1 MMEWPKIYTKRWESN
16 GVYHFRCSDTP
27 QDDTW
32 DCWCNYDRN
41 NNQIDHFYTPI
52 YFGSLV
58 SGKLRSISG
67 AANSV
72 NTTAANEITYAKANG
87 NDWYTEV
94 LADRLLLQD
103 LLVMMA
109 RSTECQTAFGYKH
122 FSDDGTIISTID
134 SQGRTLVKTFSNDFL
149 TCITVLTDP
158 DGNELGRTVRSFSD
172 NSSTIITT
180 DSKGQKLVKKFSN
193 NMLNMEAVL
202 TDAAGKEL
210 ARLTKVFS
218 ADGKDITST
227 VVYGK

>member
-1 MMEWPKIYTKRWESN
+1 MAVNKV
-16 GVYHFRCSDTP
+16 VYNRRTLIDLTADTVSKETLKKGFTAH
-27 QDDTW
+27 QADGTMITGEFIGDD
-32 DCWCNYDRN
+32 YDE
-41 NNQIDHFYTPI
+41 IDRI
-52 YFGSLV
+52 L
-58 SGKLRSISG
+58 
-67 AANSV
+67 
-72 NTTAANEITYAKANG
+72 TAGLT
-87 NDWYTEV
+87 D
-94 LADRLLLQD
+94 
-103 LLVMMA
+103 
-109 RSTECQTAFGYKH
+109 GYKH

-149 TCITVLTDP
+149 TCTTVLTDP
-158 DGNELGRTVRSFSD
+158 DGVELGRTVKSFSD

-202 TDAAGKEL
+202 TDTTGKEL